1 MNKKT
6 VNITN
11 FIGVY
16 DNYITKEECD
26 KVIKL
31 YEDQN
36 KFHKTF
42 NRKFYENA
50 SIIEKKDKQYFANGA
65 NIDVWWEEIK
75 PIIFN
80 FDIALKHYFEHTG
93 VHDVYDNTPFYYT
106 TLKIQKTL
114 PTEGYH
120 SWHIEHSKGFDGEA
134 RALVFSIYLNDV
146 EEGGETEFL
155 HFSKRIKPKTGRI
168 VIWPAAFP
176 YVHRGNPPLSGEKY
190 ILTSWMMLR

>member
-50 SIIEKKDKQYFANGA
+50 SK
-65 NIDVWWEEIK
+65 
-75 PIIFN
+75 
-80 FDIALKHYFEHTG
+80 
-93 VHDVYDNTPFYYT
+93 
-106 TLKIQKTL
+106 
-114 PTEGYH
+114 
-120 SWHIEHSKGFDGEA
+120 
-134 RALVFSIYLNDV
+134 
-146 EEGGETEFL
+146 
-155 HFSKRIKPKTGRI
+155 
-168 VIWPAAFP
+168 
-176 YVHRGNPPLSGEKY
+176 
-190 ILTSWMMLR
+190 